1 MNPQSIIDRYRKEIY
16 RLGWRV
22 QYKSKVT
29 HKREV
34 PIISESFIASDFT
47 TQSDSRLYAREL
59 INSLPSDIEKIILYE
74 LYINDR
80 TEAQVAR
87 KLQMS
92 QQAVSKWKKKALQ
105 YLSRTANS

>member
-22 QYKSKVT
+22 QYKSRVT

-34 PIISESFIASDFT
+34 PIISESFSVTDFT
-47 TQSDSRLYAREL
+47 AQSDSQLFTRQL
-59 INSLPSDIEKIILYE
+59 INSLPSDIEKTILYE

-87 KLQMS
+87 QLQMS
-92 QQAVSKWKKKALQ
+92 QQAVSKWKRKALQ
-105 YLSRTANS
+105 YLSQTANL